1 MEPTIWGAYERGIFA
16 CVGSDN
22 ALHSVVARV
31 DARGELT
38 LNLDDGVT
46 VYRIVKGR
54 YVAVINGKKVQLHCD
69 HPDAP

>member
-1 MEPTIWGAYERGIFA
+1 METTIWGAYERGTFA

-22 ALHSVVARV
+22 ELHSVVARV

-38 LNLDDGVT
+38 LNLDGGET

-54 YVAVINGKKVQLHCD
+54 YVVVLNGKKVRLDCD